1 MIFTGFKLRGA
12 QMVFSNFIPKAMRPP
27 AGSRPF
33 GKSRF
38 DGSPSRR
45 LKTPTAPRRSPA
57 FGFLVAT
64 IWAATPLA
72 TLAETPAAQCI
83 AEIRA
88 QFGTNPAFKVICTG
102 NERISHGV
110 HRRHSKDGD
119 GVLAKGG
126 AYHRGSARLSARD
139 QRFGPTLSRGQENGS
154 EVCSIAELKP
164 FGEHRLTTS
173 FRAACLAIHAD

>member
-1 MIFTGFKLRGA
+1 
-12 QMVFSNFIPKAMRPP
+12 MRPP
-27 AGSRPF
+27 AGSRSI
-33 GKSRF
+33 GKSHF

-45 LKTPTAPRRSPA
+45 LKTPTAPRRSSA

-72 TLAETPAAQCI
+72 TLAETPVAHCI

-88 QFGTNPAFKVICTG
+88 QFGTNPAFKVTCSTPADCEFEPSQAMNASAMAFMDATARTVTECWQKAGLTIAVPLASPP
-102 NERISHGV
+102 EIKVSL
-110 HRRHSKDGD
+110 RRYR
-119 GVLAKGG
+119 A
-126 AYHRGSARLSARD
+126 
-139 QRFGPTLSRGQENGS
+139 PEENGS

-164 FGEHRLTTS
+164 LGEQRLTTS